1 MVEDCYILYSC
12 DGSYEPIISNFSG
25 LSANTSS
32 YVNIEILDLSITA
45 DTCFYVLSLGKIDC
59 DPTYDITIVSGDCN
73 CLCYCYFIRSATE
86 TTNVTYVN
94 CDDQI
99 TIDTIQEGLT
109 YNICS
114 KTYPKFDTITQI
126 PIKLTDICEN
136 GQCPPTIPTVKP
148 PNECDVITIFP
159 MGVDCIVQNPTNDRT
174 FDGAAALSITGGT
187 PPYTVFWEI
196 GSFAPA
202 LANIGVGQY
211 SATVVDYYGDFS
223 SNTICVLTAETQ
235 ILSAMCF
242 VVSGIVK
249 DQLVYI
255 NSPSIGLKNGRPH
268 YFLQYG
274 LQELGYVFWNE
285 STQEWYFCQTIEC
298 QTSPY
303 NILNY
308 DEFYPTGTTGSWVI
322 AADTEIL
329 IQESYIG
336 PCQIP
341 VIPKSSY
348 DLCVSLEVI
357 DYSLEIPAI
366 SVVQIDLQPGLI
378 INGEESW
385 TSSTSQYLLYW
396 NTGSTPSQWTLTGYS
411 STTVFINND
420 PSYPPLS
427 NWQILGSPSVVS
439 ITVREGSC
447 VSSYSV
453 SVGASDNDAVCGGF
467 GSISVTAA
475 GGTPPYTFSVDG
487 GLSYQPSPMFNNLLP
502 GIYSVTAKD
511 SNSIVGTFGNVTIT
525 NTPPTTY
532 TLTLNVNYVNN
543 TFSITAPTLPGG
555 VTFTVNLVM
564 ISTLSYYPIS
574 LNPSPSYNNTTTI
587 DGSYTMNF
595 ISITTNTI
603 PLTGPCTADGA
614 INIIQYQRTYER
626 SITFVSNQTVTGSTS
641 NFIINQPI
649 GYCED
654 AIAYYTIN
662 MNNPIVN
669 GCSCCELLLINP
681 VTPKP
686 ISF

>member
-1 MVEDCYILYSC
+1 M
-12 DGSYEPIISNFSG
+12 
-25 LSANTSS
+25 
-32 YVNIEILDLSITA
+32 
-45 DTCFYVLSLGKIDC
+45 
-59 DPTYDITIVSGDCN
+59 
-73 CLCYCYFIRSATE
+73 
-86 TTNVTYVN
+86 
-94 CDDQI
+94 
-99 TIDTIQEGLT
+99 
-109 YNICS
+109 
-114 KTYPKFDTITQI
+114 
-126 PIKLTDICEN
+126 
-136 GQCPPTIPTVKP
+136 
-148 PNECDVITIFP
+148 
-159 MGVDCIVQNPTNDRT
+159 
-174 FDGAAALSITGGT
+174 
-187 PPYTVFWEI
+187 
-196 GSFAPA
+196 
-202 LANIGVGQY
+202 
-211 SATVVDYYGDFS
+211 
-223 SNTICVLTAETQ
+223 
-235 ILSAMCF
+235 
-242 VVSGIVK
+242 
-249 DQLVYI
+249 
-255 NSPSIGLKNGRPH
+255 
-268 YFLQYG
+268 
-274 LQELGYVFWNE
+274 
-285 STQEWYFCQTIEC
+285 
-298 QTSPY
+298 
-303 NILNY
+303 
-308 DEFYPTGTTGSWVI
+308 
-322 AADTEIL
+322 
-329 IQESYIG
+329 
-336 PCQIP
+336 
-341 VIPKSSY
+341 
-348 DLCVSLEVI
+348 
-357 DYSLEIPAI
+357 
-366 SVVQIDLQPGLI
+366 VQIDLQPGLI

-447 VSSYSV
+447 VSSYLV

-511 SNSIVGTFGNVTIT
+511 SNSIVGNFGNVTIT

-564 ISTLSYYPIS
+564 ISTLSYYPIP
-574 LNPSPSYNNTTTI
+574 LNPSPRYNNTTTI

-626 SITFVSNQTVTGSTS
+626 SINFVSNQTVTGSTT
-641 NFIINQPI
+641 NFIINQPS

-654 AIAYYTIN
+654 AIGYYTLN
-662 MNNPIVN
+662 MNKPIVN
-669 GCSCCELLLINP
+669 GCSCCELILVNP
-681 VTPKP
+681 KTPIP